1 MLLREGVDIEVVMEI
16 GGWADRQSMDPYLN
30 ASFDDIIQGGLAE
43 AGVLSD
49 DIDTELSDTQLILKE
64 IQDIKAA
71 FNEIDSSLIDTQTAP
86 DQAGL
91 LDF

>member
-1 MLLREGVDIEVVMEI
+1 M
-16 GGWADRQSMDPYLN
+16 APYLN

-49 DIDTELSDTQLILKE
+49 DVDIDPSEIQLILKQLEE
-64 IQDIKAA
+64 IKEAI
-71 FNEIDSSLIDTQTAP
+71 NEIDASIFSNDVP
-86 DQAGL
+86 EDQSGL